1 MKKESPTK
9 ICLYVAQEWKW
20 QAYKMALERARAG
33 KVDVKLLLRDVE
45 KKLGLRLHTADLAKF
60 LQETIQEFRAMS
72 EGQLTELA
80 VRFDEYRVLFDAASF
95 LSKQFGAEVKIS
107 KADDAARYDPQDRAR
122 LSKPMRPA
130 IYVE

>member
-1 MKKESPTK
+1 M
-9 ICLYVAQEWKW
+9 YVAQEWKW
-20 QAYKMALERARAG
+20 QAYKMVLERARAG

-60 LQETIQEFRAMS
+60 LQEAIQEFRAMS

-80 VRFDEYRVLFDAASF
+80 VRFDEFQVLFDATGF
-95 LSKQFGAEVKIS
+95 LAKQFGTKVRIF

-122 LSKPMRPA
+122 LAVPLRPA
-130 IYVE
+130 IFVE